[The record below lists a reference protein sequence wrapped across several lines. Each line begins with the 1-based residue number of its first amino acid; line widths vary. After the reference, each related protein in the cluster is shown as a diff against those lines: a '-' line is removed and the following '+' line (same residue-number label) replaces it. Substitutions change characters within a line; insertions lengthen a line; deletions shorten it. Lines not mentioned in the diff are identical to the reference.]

1 MTRSQS
7 PLMTCARASSV
18 TGDQH
23 DNATRGMGRV
33 RGGLEGRR
41 HTAFLP
47 PFHHPGIRDLALSVP
62 AKISAYFL

>member
-7 PLMTCARASSV
+7 PLMICARASSV

-23 DNATRGMGRV
+23 DNATRGMGWG

-41 HTAFLP
+41 HTAFLR
-47 PFHHPGIRDLALSVP
+47 PFHHPDIRDPALSVP
-62 AKISAYFL
+62 AKISAYVM

>member
-7 PLMTCARASSV
+7 PLMICARASSIK
-18 TGDQH
+18 GDQH
-23 DNATRGMGRV
+23 DNATRRMGWG

-47 PFHHPGIRDLALSVP
+47 PFHHPGMRDLALSVL
-62 AKISAYFL
+62 AKISAYVL